1 MPEFRHLSVAYS
13 GNGRTRRELREPG
26 KAKMKRC
33 NALISVIFLSV
44 FLAVAGAPTTLRAA
58 AGDELGR
65 AEDMAREAIEQL
77 MRALELMIDSIP
89 QYEMPEIEE
98 NGDIIIRRKRRKE
111 RPEPG
116 QPDAPEIEET
126 TI

>member
-1 MPEFRHLSVAYS
+1 
-13 GNGRTRRELREPG
+13 
-26 KAKMKRC
+26 MKRRKI
-33 NALISVIFLSV
+33 LITLAFLS
-44 FLAVAGAPTTLRAA
+44 AVLVGVGASTTLRAA
-58 AGDELGR
+58 QHDQRGR

-89 QYEMPEIEE
+89 QYELPEIQE
-98 NGDIIIRRKRRKE
+98 NGDIIIRRKHRAP

-116 QPDAPEIEET
+116 EPSGPDLDET